1 MGSFV
6 KRVPSVDA
14 TSVIIALVFF
24 YILFSIVYQE
34 ICVSNCELWKTKI
47 QELVVTCN
55 KCVNIEISPY
65 LLTAIFCSASA
76 LSSIDYNGKNE
87 TIEV

>member
-1 MGSFV
+1 MDSFV

-24 YILFSIVYQE
+24 YFLFSIVYQE

-47 QELVVTCN
+47 QELVLNCN
-55 KCVNIEISPY
+55 KCVKIEISPY

-76 LSSIDYNGKNE
+76 LSSIDCNGKNE
-87 TIEV
+87 TIKV